1 MAKTNPMSLE
11 GRRILVTGASS
22 GIGRAAAELA
32 AELGASVVLSARRA
46 DALEEARR
54 AMANPDAHTVVAGD
68 LADAAFAKS
77 LPSAA
82 AAGGRLDGF
91 VHAAG
96 ICRAMPAGV
105 VGERQLE
112 ESMKVNYFA
121 FMLMM
126 GEFAKGKLAG
136 KGFSAVAVS
145 SVSSQ
150 AGWAGGSLYAGSKG
164 ALDAAVRSLAVEL
177 APKGMRV
184 NAVLPS
190 NIRTPLSAAL
200 AAAAGDDAAA
210 ALAARH
216 PLGFGEP
223 RQVAAAIVFLLG
235 DAASFVT
242 GAALPVD
249 GGYLA
254 G

>member
-1 MAKTNPMSLE
+1 MSKTIIKNAHVISPALDIE
-11 GRRILVTGASS
+11 
-22 GIGRAAAELA
+22 
-32 AELGASVVLSARRA
+32 GASVVIEKGRITRVAKGDVSAKGA
-46 DALEEARR
+46 DTIVDVNGQYVMPGFIDVHTHGALTYDFC
-54 AMANPDAHTVVAGD
+54 DADPKAI
-68 LADAAFAKS
+68 F
-77 LPSAA
+77 
-82 AAGGRLDGF
+82 
-91 VHAAG
+91 
-96 ICRAMPAGV
+96 
-105 VGERQLE
+105 
-112 ESMKVNYFA
+112 
-121 FMLMM
+121 
-126 GEFAKGKLAG
+126 EFAKGKLAG

-223 RQVAAAIVFLLG
+223 RQVAAAIAFLLG

>member
-1 MAKTNPMSLE
+1 MKSILLIGL
-11 GRRILVTGASS
+11 GRFGKHVARK
-22 GIGRAAAELA
+22 
-32 AELGASVVLSARRA
+32 LSALNHQVMA
-46 DALEEARR
+46 VDSDEE
-54 AMANPDAHTVVAGD
+54 
-68 LADAAFAKS
+68 
-77 LPSAA
+77 
-82 AAGGRLDGF
+82 
-91 VHAAG
+91 
-96 ICRAMPAGV
+96 
-105 VGERQLE
+105 
-112 ESMKVNYFA
+112 
-121 FMLMM
+121 
-126 GEFAKGKLAG
+126 
-136 KGFSAVAVS
+136 
-145 SVSSQ
+145 
-150 AGWAGGSLYAGSKG
+150 
-164 ALDAAVRSLAVEL
+164 
-177 APKGMRV
+177 RV

-223 RQVAAAIVFLLG
+223 RQVAAAIAFLLA

>member
-1 MAKTNPMSLE
+1 
-11 GRRILVTGASS
+11 
-22 GIGRAAAELA
+22 
-32 AELGASVVLSARRA
+32 
-46 DALEEARR
+46 
-54 AMANPDAHTVVAGD
+54 
-68 LADAAFAKS
+68 
-77 LPSAA
+77 
-82 AAGGRLDGF
+82 
-91 VHAAG
+91 
-96 ICRAMPAGV
+96 MPAGV
-105 VGERQLE
+105 VAERQLE
-112 ESMKVNYFA
+112 ESMTVNYFA

-200 AAAAGDDAAA
+200 AAA
-210 ALAARH
+210 LAARH

-223 RQVAAAIVFLLG
+223 RQVAAAIAFLLG

>member
-22 GIGRAAAELA
+22 GVGRAAAELA

-105 VGERQLE
+105 VAERQLE

-164 ALDAAVRSLAVEL
+164 GRWSWRRRGCGSTRCCHRTSGRRSRPRSRRRLATMPRRRLPRAIRWASASRVRWRRRLCS
-177 APKGMRV
+177 
-184 NAVLPS
+184 S
-190 NIRTPLSAAL
+190 SAT
-200 AAAAGDDAAA
+200 
-210 ALAARH
+210 R
-216 PLGFGEP
+216 P
-223 RQVAAAIVFLLG
+223 R
-235 DAASFVT
+235 S
-242 GAALPVD
+242 
-249 GGYLA
+249 
-254 G
+254 

>member
-1 MAKTNPMSLE
+1 MVKTNPMSLE

-46 DALEEARR
+46 DALEETRR
-54 AMANPDAHTVVAGD
+54 AMANPEAHTVAAGD

-96 ICRAMPAGV
+96 ICRAMPVGV
-105 VGERQLE
+105 VAERQLE

-177 APKGMRV
+177 APKGMRI

-200 AAAAGDDAAA
+200 AAASGDDAAA

-223 RQVAAAIVFLLG
+223 RQVAAAIAFLLS

>member
-1 MAKTNPMSLE
+1 MLFRS
-11 GRRILVTGASS
+11 LVTGASS

-82 AAGGRLDGF
+82 AGGRLDGF

-105 VGERQLE
+105 VAERQLE

-223 RQVAAAIVFLLG
+223 RQVAAAIAFLLG